1 MRCFITLK
9 QTQCPVQDFTVTVP
23 PTHARGEHFFLAHAN
38 ICACLSPFVST
49 CVCLVYYLYKDLG
62 QGCANQRFDS
72 VVNEKS
78 VIVVSLD
85 SSLRAC
91 VE

>member
-1 MRCFITLK
+1 MLHYPETNTMPRSRLYCNRS
-9 QTQCPVQDFTVTVP
+9 
-23 PTHARGEHFFLAHAN
+23 THTRTRRAFLLAHAN

-62 QGCANQRFDS
+62 QGCANQTFDS